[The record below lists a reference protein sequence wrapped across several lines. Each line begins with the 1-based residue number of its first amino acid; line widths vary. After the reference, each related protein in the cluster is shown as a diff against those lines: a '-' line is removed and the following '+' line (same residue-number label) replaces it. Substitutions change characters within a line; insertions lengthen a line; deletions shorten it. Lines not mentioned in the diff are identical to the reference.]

1 MAKQKRGFKDH
12 FSNTVAGFERDARQA
27 GAPKKELT
35 ELPLAE
41 QIKIAD
47 ELVAKLKRENSKG
60 RITEEKERYGNLELD
75 AYRSNMALIAE
86 KEKGKVK
93 HK

>member
-1 MAKQKRGFKDH
+1 MGKRVFKDH
-12 FSNTVAGFERDARQA
+12 FGNTIAGFERDIRNA
-27 GAPKKELT
+27 GTAKKELT

-47 ELVAKLKRENSKG
+47 ELVAKLKREKLHG
-60 RITEEKERYGNLELD
+60 LIKEESTQERFGNLELD
-75 AYRSNMALIAE
+75 IYRANLEKIAE